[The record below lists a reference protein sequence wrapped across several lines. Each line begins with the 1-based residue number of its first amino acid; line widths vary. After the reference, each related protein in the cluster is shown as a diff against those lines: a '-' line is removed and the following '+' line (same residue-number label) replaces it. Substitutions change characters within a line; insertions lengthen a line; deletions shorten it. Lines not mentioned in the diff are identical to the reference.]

1 MIKIAILITSFLRD
15 KLLYESVQS
24 IIRHYTNNYIILVA
38 NQSYKTD
45 EERLKGFSDFNV
57 NIDNTVHAPIH
68 YYNLPFDCGL
78 SYARNFLV
86 EKANSLGCKYCWLS
100 ADSIMFIN
108 EYNVNP
114 IINFLEE
121 DSKRGI
127 VGVELYGRPEWH
139 RDIDLV
145 KGKHFHLKI
154 PTRPI
159 ITFQDVKF
167 IPCDVIKNI
176 FIAKTECLIN
186 NKWDNELKLL
196 EHEDFFWR
204 LKNSDNSY
212 QVFFTDYITT
222 KYKDFKPNEYNK
234 YRRRMHAEFRKK
246 LQEKYK
252 IEGWCKYD
260 KR

>member
-1 MIKIAILITSFLRD
+1 MGKNKIAIIYTTFLRPELV
-15 KLLYESVQS
+15 KQTLPS
-24 IIRHYTNNYIILVA
+24 IVENTDNDIIILVGD
-38 NQSYKTD
+38 QSKENDVKDICKSLNNNKIQYIK
-45 EERLKGFSDFNV
+45 LG
-57 NIDNTVHAPIH
+57 
-68 YYNLPFDCGL
+68 FDCGL

-86 EKANSLGCKYCWLS
+86 EKANELGCKYCWLS
-100 ADSIMFIN
+100 ADSIMFTN
-108 EYNVNP
+108 KYNINP

-121 DSKRGI
+121 DNKRGI

-159 ITFQDVKF
+159 ITFQDIKF
-167 IPCDVIKNI
+167 IPCDVIKNV

-186 NKWDNELKLL
+186 NKWDNKLKLL

-204 LKNSDNSY
+204 LKNSEDFY

-222 KYKDFKPNEYNK
+222 RYKDFKPNEYNK
-234 YRRRMHAEFRKK
+234 YRSRMHAEFRKK

-252 IEGWCKYD
+252 IVGWCKYD
-260 KR
+260 KRN